1 MPMSLTCLMVLVEA
15 APREIGFDPNQYQ
28 IHIPFELSLSM
39 TILII
44 LVIHAK
50 IVNGTTSSSVVVHGC
65 QCQ

>member
-1 MPMSLTCLMVLVEA
+1 MVLVEA

-28 IHIPFELSLSM
+28 IHIQFELSLSM

-50 IVNGTTSSSVVVHGC
+50 IVNDTTSSSVVVHGC